1 MTHMCQKFAANIGNT
16 EVTYKPPIDAEYE
29 EYASKEEED
38 MKNRPRHSL
47 RMNIISTSPY
57 PVRKKQHTSSVGGNK
72 PKKGRQRQK
81 LHQRLYQK
89 HRQRCKCHRC
99 RIHCQSLILLIKE
112 GIKEGNVLM
121 P

>member
-1 MTHMCQKFAANIGNT
+1 MNKIALMTHMCQKFAANIGNT

-57 PVRKKQHTSSVGGNK
+57 PVRNKQLTSYVGGKKKSITVNK
-72 PKKGRQRQK
+72 E
-81 LHQRLYQK
+81 
-89 HRQRCKCHRC
+89 
-99 RIHCQSLILLIKE
+99 SNKE
-112 GIKEGNVLM
+112 VKDLVL
-121 P
+121 